1 MKLTVHPV
9 EGRVDLI
16 RCFMCGIGLKD
27 WSSDDEPLFE
37 HVRHS
42 PDCPF
47 LYTFLGQDV
56 LDAYKVCS
64 LNLSLKPERN

>member
-1 MKLTVHPV
+1 
-9 EGRVDLI
+9 
-16 RCFMCGIGLKD
+16 MCGIGLKD

-42 PDCPF
+42 PDCQF

-56 LDAYKVCS
+56 LDAFKVCS
-64 LNLSLKPERN
+64 LNLSVKPEIQSFVEKKVSQIIIELL